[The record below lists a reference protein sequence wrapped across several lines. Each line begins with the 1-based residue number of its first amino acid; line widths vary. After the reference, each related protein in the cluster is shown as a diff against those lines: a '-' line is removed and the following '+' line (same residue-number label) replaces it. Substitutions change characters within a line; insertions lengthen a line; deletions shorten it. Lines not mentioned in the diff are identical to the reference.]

1 MKNLKCFCKLF
12 HEHNVRAIS
21 SIWPMT
27 RTLTVII
34 WVNRKRTSLLN
45 ANSLTLFYFVF
56 RTLHLQLLFQKGMN
70 NSSRCWLSLLLN
82 WSVAWRMIMH
92 DFSTFGDLRSN
103 YSGTI
108 FAYHYRM
115 WSNKDT
121 TAIKIVSSESLL
133 RWLETVFRNAYW
145 LYSKRSKPNFPLSQ
159 WDRFHAC
166 VDQRIEVSKSG
177 RGITIAVT
185 IVMLT
190 LWRSPVKQY
199 LGTVSKIPW

>member
-12 HEHNVRAIS
+12 YEHNVRAIS

-45 ANSLTLFYFVF
+45 VNSLTLFYFVF
-56 RTLHLQLLFQKGMN
+56 RILHLQLLFQKGMN

-92 DFSTFGDLRSN
+92 DFDLRRPSSQLFW
-103 YSGTI
+103 YDFRLPS
-108 FAYHYRM
+108 
-115 WSNKDT
+115 SDT
-121 TAIKIVSSESLL
+121 TAIRIVLSKSLL

-159 WDRFHAC
+159 WDQFHAC

-199 LGTVSKIPW
+199 LGTVSKTPR